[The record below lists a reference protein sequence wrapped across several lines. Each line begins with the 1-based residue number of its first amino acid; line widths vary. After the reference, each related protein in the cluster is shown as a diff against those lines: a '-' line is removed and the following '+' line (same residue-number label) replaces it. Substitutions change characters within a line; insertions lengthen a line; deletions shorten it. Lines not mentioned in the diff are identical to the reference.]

1 MMVTAQIT
9 CYCLEQETVSYVLNG
24 ARQLLG
30 GTLSLSLSLID
41 VQFWLYSP
49 QHDYGNGLFSGRN
62 GI

>member
-30 GTLSLSLSLID
+30 GTLSLSLSL
-41 VQFWLYSP
+41 S
-49 QHDYGNGLFSGRN
+49 H
-62 GI
+62 